1 VLLRL
6 YNYQSSQRGNRV
18 ECVTRTRTSDNPKHW
33 YDRAAEMR
41 LLAYDMKNEGAQR
54 LMFKLADE
62 YDRLGDRAAERQ
74 VKHAKQ
80 SAPTSVGLARP

>member
-1 VLLRL
+1 
-6 YNYQSSQRGNRV
+6 
-18 ECVTRTRTSDNPKHW
+18 
-33 YDRAAEMR
+33 MR